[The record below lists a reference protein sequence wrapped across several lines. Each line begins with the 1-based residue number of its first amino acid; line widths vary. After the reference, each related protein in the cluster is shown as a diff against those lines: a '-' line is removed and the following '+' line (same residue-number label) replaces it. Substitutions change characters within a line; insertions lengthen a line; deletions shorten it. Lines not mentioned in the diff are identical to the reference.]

1 MVEFFDV
8 DAAFG
13 IGLIP
18 PMKYAAMADEL
29 LDEMD
34 FCGISQA
41 LVYDAAMRDDTPQVG
56 NELLISRIRDRPRL
70 HGTWAILPHQTGE
83 VPPPEQFVAQ
93 MKQHNIK
100 ALRAFPQSHSYLLNG
115 VTFGPLLEMMVAAGV
130 PLLLDEDWEM
140 TTNLL
145 KEFPR
150 LTLIT
155 ILRSN
160 HGQDRY
166 FRPLLEKYP
175 NFLLSTTRY
184 ECDGA
189 IRELA
194 QQYGAHRLVFGTG
207 YPAVPMGGAM
217 LSLLHCGLPEED
229 IEAIA
234 SGNLKR
240 ILAEVKL

>member
-1 MVEFFDV
+1 VLEFFDV

-18 PMKYAAMADEL
+18 AMKYAATADEL
-29 LDEMD
+29 LAEMD

-41 LVYDAAMRDDTPQVG
+41 LVYAAAMRDDTPQVG
-56 NELLISRIRDRPRL
+56 NELLISRIRDKPRV

-115 VTFGPLLEMMVAAGV
+115 VTFGPLLEIMIEARV
-130 PLLLDEDWEM
+130 PLLLEQDWAMM
-140 TTNLL
+140 TDLL

-150 LTLIT
+150 LTIIAIQT
-155 ILRSN
+155 N
-160 HGQDRY
+160 CAGQDRY

-189 IRELA
+189 ISELA
-194 QQYGAHRLVFGTG
+194 QKYGAHRLVFGTG
-207 YPAVPMGGAM
+207 YPAVPMGGGM

-229 IEAIA
+229 IAAIA
-234 SGNLKR
+234 LGNLKR